1 MNRLLLV
8 TPLRRVLV
16 SGNAHA
22 GSADCKVS
30 LAQYQKL
37 QTGMTYPKV
46 VAVLG
51 CDGSELSQV
60 EMGGFKTVMY
70 MWDGEGSL
78 GANMNIML
86 QNGKLILRAQFG
98 LK

>member
-1 MNRLLLV
+1 
-8 TPLRRVLV
+8 
-16 SGNAHA
+16 
-22 GSADCKVS
+22 
-30 LAQYQKL
+30 
-37 QTGMTYPKV
+37 MTYPKV

-86 QNGKLILRAQFG
+86 QNGKLMMRAQFG